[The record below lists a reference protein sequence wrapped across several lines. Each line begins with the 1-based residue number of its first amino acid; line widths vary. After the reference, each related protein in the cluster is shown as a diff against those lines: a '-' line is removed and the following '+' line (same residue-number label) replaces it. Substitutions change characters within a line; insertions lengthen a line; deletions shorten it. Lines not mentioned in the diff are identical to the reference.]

1 MPSFRKPE
9 QLAVYNLLRRIR
21 YAKIVCADFRKKT
34 RYLQLDAMYTIRDL
48 LQAADEVSKMC
59 MAPGIHTNT
68 QKAAAKHVADAFD
81 LAHEVAR
88 DMRDSGEFFWVA
100 RDIHRMLAENKNK

>member
-9 QLAVYNLLRRIR
+9 QLAVYNLLRRVQH
-21 YAKIVCADFRKKT
+21 AKLVCANFSQKPRD
-34 RYLQLDAMYTIRDL
+34 LQLDAMYTIRDL
-48 LQAADEVSKMC
+48 LQAADDVSKMC

-100 RDIHRMLAENKNK
+100 RDIHRMLAENREK